1 LTLSFEEIDQLSN
14 SMERESK
21 AIKDEIYRL
30 CWYMRGSISLT
41 EAYNLSIEDIEV
53 LNKIVKDNLETTKK
67 TQMPFF

>member
-14 SMERESK
+14 KMERESK

-30 CWYMRGSISLT
+30 CWYMRGSLSFT
-41 EAYNLSIEDIEV
+41 DAYNLSIEDIDIIG
-53 LNKIVKDNLETTKK
+53 KIVKDNLETTKK